1 MIKELLEKGLQ
12 YSLANPSEFA
22 KAYKVA
28 FGETVCSYCPGKIEA
43 KFKELLNVTE
53 EKLTIMKEKKWR
65 MIPGKLIDTLMSVS
79 GPQGQYT
86 NKNITDE
93 LAEQL
98 IAKGYG
104 KYFIRVDS
112 EEVEAPVA
120 IDPQPE
126 IQEEEITFEILEKSE
141 PSEPSEPVSEEPKKD
156 SFDTYSFTKL
166 VKYCESKK
174 FDKKEWENLNRKK
187 LIEYVRTK

>member
-53 EKLTIMKEKKWR
+53 EKLTIMKAKKWR
-65 MIPGKLIDTLMSVS
+65 MIPGKLIDTLMSAS

-104 KYFIRVDS
+104 KYFTQIDS
-112 EEVEAPVA
+112 EDVESPVELEVL
-120 IDPQPE
+120 PE
-126 IQEEEITFEILEKSE
+126 IQEGEITVEIHEKSDGSE
-141 PSEPSEPVSEEPKKD
+141 PSVEEIKRD

-174 FDKKEWENLNRKK
+174 FEKKEWENLNRKK